1 LSTKKILWIIAAR
14 SGSKSIPNKNV
25 KLLGGHHL
33 IGYRIKSAF
42 KTKFTKDVW
51 VSTDS
56 VSYAEISKNYGAVV
70 PFIRPELLATDD
82 ASSVDVILHA
92 MDFAEKN
99 NLKYDYIGLL
109 EPTSPFVDC
118 QILND
123 AITLLDSNHNASAII
138 ATRESKP
145 NSIFVQKDSKFLDHL
160 SQKLKSISTVGRQSF
175 DKEVTPSGGFYISK
189 WNDFIKNKTFYSD
202 KTLNFL
208 VDDLSGLEIDE
219 PIDWQ
224 FAEFILEKKL
234 FDIKKI
240 F

>member
-1 LSTKKILWIIAAR
+1 MNTKKILWVIAAR

-25 KLLGGHHL
+25 KLLGGYHL
-33 IGYRIKSAF
+33 IGYRIKSAY

-56 VSYAEISKNYGAVV
+56 VSYAEISKIYGATA
-70 PFIRPELLATDD
+70 PFIRPEFLATDD

-92 MDFAEKN
+92 MDFAEAN

-109 EPTSPFVDC
+109 EPTSPFVDS
-118 QILND
+118 QLLDD
-123 AITLLDSNHNASAII
+123 AVTLLDSNHNASAII

-145 NSIFVQKDSKFLDHL
+145 NRIFVQKNSEFLDHL
-160 SQKLKSISTVGRQSF
+160 SQNLKSINILGRQSF

-189 WNDFIKNKTFYSD
+189 WNDFIKNRTFYSD

-224 FAEFILEKKL
+224 FAEFIIEKKL